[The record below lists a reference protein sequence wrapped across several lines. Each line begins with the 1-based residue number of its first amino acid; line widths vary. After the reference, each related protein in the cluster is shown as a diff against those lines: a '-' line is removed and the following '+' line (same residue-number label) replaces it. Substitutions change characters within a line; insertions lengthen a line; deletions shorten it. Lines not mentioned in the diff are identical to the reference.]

1 MAGKKKTLNN
11 LYTEVQNLKDIHEK
25 EINELQK
32 VIKQQ
37 DKRIKDI
44 ERVIGNEIQKIVDIH
59 EIEKTTNLDGVGSS
73 RPVIRNPKKTD
84 TKLLKCKVCDNI
96 FTTFSDLEFHIKQKH
111 NKYKKEECDQCGK
124 TFVTKWRLRKH
135 VRIHLNKFTKIC
147 QYFKTGKYCP
157 FEELGCKFLHNVSEK
172 FDSDYTDKEMNEK
185 TSDSANSDDIDINS
199 SVEETKVDGKKLP
212 FITSTPRKIKLTCEK
227 CADKSQC
234 EECFVDEY
242 IKNRKLIQEHDEMT
256 IDV

>member
-1 MAGKKKTLNN
+1 MSIF
-11 LYTEVQNLKDIHEK
+11 QNWKILPVWRTR
-25 EINELQK
+25 LQ
-32 VIKQQ
+32 
-37 DKRIKDI
+37 
-44 ERVIGNEIQKIVDIH
+44 N
-59 EIEKTTNLDGVGSS
+59 
-73 RPVIRNPKKTD
+73 
-84 TKLLKCKVCDNI
+84 
-96 FTTFSDLEFHIKQKH
+96 
-111 NKYKKEECDQCGK
+111 
-124 TFVTKWRLRKH
+124 
-135 VRIHLNKFTKIC
+135 
-147 QYFKTGKYCP
+147 
-157 FEELGCKFLHNVSEK
+157 LHNVSEK